1 MKYFKTIS
9 CLIFCIFYLSYCG
22 NPEEGGYV
30 HVSMM
35 DNFFSPPLS
44 KIPKGG
50 EIEFVNK
57 GLNPHNAIAVD
68 GSWSTEK
75 TFGKLEM
82 HSGDKTRVSFPEE
95 GVFPYYCSFHAT
107 PDGKVGMVGTVVVG
121 NIDYTPEKQGKTLK
135 PVDKWSGKILK
146 VPQDYPTIQTAVDA
160 ANPGDLILIDEGI
173 YKEEVV
179 VTTPSLIIRGINRN
193 KVIIDGEFVRGNGIM
208 IVGADGVAVE
218 NLTVRNTILN
228 GVFWTGVKGYRA
240 SYVTTY
246 NTGDY
251 GIYAFDSMDG
261 IFEYSYASGSPD
273 SSFYVGQCYPC
284 KAILHHNIG
293 ENSALG
299 YSGTN
304 SGGDLYIIYN
314 IFKNNFVGILP
325 NTLDS
330 ELLPPERETTIWGN
344 IIINNNNLDAPVK
357 PLTWPSFGNGIII
370 AGGIKNHIEK
380 NLIINHPNHGIL
392 LIPNLQENFWL
403 SYKNTVKNNII
414 LNSGRADLSIVGPV
428 SYGNCFENNSFK
440 TSLPF
445 GLQLWNHCKSPIR
458 YILGGDLSMMMGGI
472 AMMIEAKL
480 NLFQAGDWKKQP
492 EPPTQPEMPESLK
505 AKVEPAI
512 DVFEKNKHLIKEI
525 KFHPETEKYISEI
538 SRLHPNYLGSIQPVI
553 PVSILTFL
561 FQYFGFMLPFIL
573 YAIWMFLSIYDLNQ
587 SENNKILWGIL
598 FLFLPFIGN
607 LIYLWFFRKHLPKWL
622 ALSSILTGLSL
633 YLILLIFTIIIIF

>member
-1 MKYFKTIS
+1 MRNYFIVFL
-9 CLIFCIFYLSYCG
+9 CLLAYCG

-44 KIPKGG
+44 RIPKGG
-50 EIEFVNK
+50 TIEFINK

-68 GSWSTEK
+68 KSWSTEK

-82 HSGDKTRVSFPEE
+82 LSGDKTRVTYPEE

-121 NIDYTPEKQGKTLK
+121 NVDYIPEKSGKTFK
-135 PVDKWSGKILK
+135 SVEKWSGKTLK

-160 ANPGDLILIDEGI
+160 SNPGDLILIDEGI

-179 VTTPSLIIRGINRN
+179 ITTPSLILRGTNRN

-240 SYVTTY
+240 SYVTTH

-251 GIYAFDSMDG
+251 GIYAFDSTDG
-261 IFEYSYASGSPD
+261 IFEHSYASGSPD
-273 SSFYVGQCYPC
+273 SSFYIGQCYPC
-284 KAILHHNIG
+284 KAILYNNIG

-304 SGGDLYIIYN
+304 SGGDLYIINN

-330 ELLPPERETTIWGN
+330 ELLPPGRETTMWGN
-344 IIINNNNLDAPVK
+344 IIINNNNIDAPVK
-357 PLTWPSFGNGIII
+357 PLTWPSFGNGILV
-370 AGGIKNHIEK
+370 AGAIKNRIEK

-392 LIPNLQENFWL
+392 IIPNLQENFWL
-403 SYKNTVKNNII
+403 SYKNIVKDNII
-414 LNSGRADLSIVGPV
+414 VNSGRADISVVGPV
-428 SYGNCFENNSFK
+428 SYGNCFEKNQFK

-445 GLQLWNHCKSPIR
+445 GLQIWNHCKNPLR
-458 YILGGDLSMMMGGI
+458 YVLGGDLSMMMGGM

-480 NLFQAGDWKKQP
+480 NLFRAGDWKKQP
-492 EPPTQPEMPESLK
+492 QPPEQPEMPQQLK
-505 AKVEPAI
+505 NRIEPAI
-512 DVFEKNKHLIKEI
+512 NVFEKNKHLLKEI
-525 KFHPETEKYISEI
+525 NFHSDAEKYYKEYIKS
-538 SRLHPNYLGSIQPVI
+538 HPNYLGSIQPVI
-553 PVSILTFL
+553 PVSPLTFL
-561 FQYFGFMLPFIL
+561 FQYFGFILPFSLYVCWTIL
-573 YAIWMFLSIYDLNQ
+573 ALYDLQ
-587 SENNKILWGIL
+587 HSQQNKILWSGIL
-598 FLFLPFIGN
+598 ILLPFLGS
-607 LIYLWFFRKHLPKWL
+607 LIYLWGFRQNLPKWL
-622 ALSSILTGLSL
+622 TLTTTITGIAI
-633 YLILLIFTIIIIF
+633 YFVLLIFSITIIF

>member
-1 MKYFKTIS
+1 MKNFLSILFVLS
-9 CLIFCIFYLSYCG
+9 FVLIIGFCG
-22 NPEEGGYV
+22 NPEEGGFV

-44 KIPKGG
+44 RIPKGG
-50 EIEFVNK
+50 EIEFINK

-68 GSWSTEK
+68 GTWSTEK
-75 TFGKLEM
+75 TFGNLVM
-82 HSGDKTRVSFPEE
+82 NSGDKTRVSFPEE
-95 GVFPYYCSFHAT
+95 GIFPYYCSFHAT

-121 NIDYTPEKQGKTLK
+121 NVEYKPEKQGKILK
-135 PVDKWSGKILK
+135 PVNQWSGKTLR

-179 VTTPSLIIRGINRN
+179 VTTPSLIIRGQNRN

-218 NLTVRNTILN
+218 NLTIRNFILN

-251 GIYAFDSMDG
+251 GIYAFDSIDG

-284 KAILHHNIG
+284 RAILHHNLG

-314 IFKNNFVGILP
+314 MFKNNFVGILP

-357 PLTWPSFGNGIII
+357 PLTWPSYGNGIII

-380 NLIINHPNHGIL
+380 NLIMNHPNHGIL
-392 LIPNLQENFWL
+392 IIPNLQENFWL
-403 SYKNTVKNNII
+403 SYKNIVKDNLIF
-414 LNSGRADLSIVGPV
+414 NSGRGDISIVGPV
-428 SYGNCFENNSFK
+428 SYGNCFKNNHFK
-440 TSLPF
+440 TSIPF
-445 GLQLWNHCKSPIR
+445 GLQLYNVCDSPLR
-458 YILGGDLSMMMGGI
+458 FILGGDLSMMMGGI

-480 NLFQAGDWKKQP
+480 NLFHAGDWKKQP
-492 EPPTQPEMPESLK
+492 EPPNQPEMPDTLK
-505 AKVEPAI
+505 NKIEPAI
-512 DVFEKNKHLIKEI
+512 NVFEKNQHLIKEI
-525 KFHPETEKYISEI
+525 NYHPEINKYLNEYSKNA
-538 SRLHPNYLGSIQPVI
+538 PNYLGSLQPVI
-553 PVSILTFL
+553 PVSFLTFI
-561 FQYFGFMLPFIL
+561 FQYFGFMLAYIL
-573 YAIWMFLSIYDLNQ
+573 YSSWIILSMYDLFH
-587 SENNKILWGIL
+587 SEQNKILWSLIL
-598 FLFLPFIGN
+598 LFLPFIGS
-607 LIYLWFFRKHLPKWL
+607 LIYLWFFRKNISKWL
-622 ALSSILTGLSL
+622 VLSTTLTGIIL
-633 YLILLIFTIIIIF
+633 YGILLTFSIIIIF